1 MNFLDELRKKQQET
15 QNKTPAQVDVGTWET
30 LLKGL
35 QNGDYGFNFNQ
46 NKNEQN
52 TPTVP
57 TTPSTGTTT
66 PSTGTTNNT
75 LGNLVGNIL
84 GGVKDNVSAVVPE
97 MSTQDPYAPYTE
109 SKEVLAAKEALAAL
123 QKPGDYT
130 STWQDTIDATLD
142 KILNRE
148 EFKYDFNGDALY
160 NQYKD
165 QYINQGKQAMM
176 NAIGNASALTGGF
189 ANSWAQSA
197 GQQTFQNYL
206 QGLNDKIPE
215 LYQLALD
222 KYNMEG
228 NELKDQLGLLLNQE
242 QMAYDRFRD
251 SITDYLTERGYLSDR
266 YDTERNYDY
275 SKYADNRDFTY
286 QTDRDKVSD
295 EQWQKEFDEAIRQ
308 YLASADPEVRAAYA
322 SLGGSLGGLGGT
334 TGGLTSG
341 ITGGTMLESLI
352 NGLGNTGAIKV
363 TASSSSTKKDSDAEV
378 VNQIIRG
385 EWGNGQARKDA
396 LKKAG
401 YTDAEIKA
409 LQQKVNEKMAGETVK
424 DDTTKP
430 DTTTPKPETKTGKEF
445 AELETA
451 LRGMTKAER
460 KEQLQDIE
468 LIYQRGD
475 ISKQE
480 YEVLKALAQG
490 SDY

>member
-1 MNFLDELRKKQQET
+1 MNFIDEIKKRAQT
-15 QNKTPAQVDVGTWET
+15 IGSNQVDEKTWESV
-30 LLKGL
+30 LQGL
-35 QNGDYGFNFNQ
+35 QNGNFGFNFGQ
-46 NKNEQN
+46 NNNDQT

-66 PSTGTTNNT
+66 PSTGATNNT
-75 LGNLVGNIL
+75 LGNLVGDIL
-84 GGVKDNVSAVVPE
+84 GGIKDNASSVVPGT
-97 MSTQDPYAPYTE
+97 STQNTYAPYTE
-109 SKEVLAAKEALAAL
+109 SEEVLAAKEALAAL

-148 EFKYDFNGDALY
+148 EFKYDLNGDALY

-206 QGLNDKIPE
+206 QNLNDKIPE

-251 SITDYLTERGYLSDR
+251 AMSDYLTERGYLSDR

-295 EQWQKEFDEAIRQ
+295 EQWQKEFDEAVRQ

-322 SLGGSLGGLGGT
+322 ALGGNLGGLG
-334 TGGLTSG
+334 G

-352 NGLGNTGAIKV
+352 NGLGSTGTIKV
-363 TASSSSTKKDSDAEV
+363 KSSGSSSFSSKKDSDAEV

-385 EWGNGQARKDA
+385 EWGNGQERKDA

-409 LQQKVNEKMAGETVK
+409 LQQKVNEKMADETPVDDGEEETVPQISYEEANSVFKGAKANGASDYDLALTLK
-424 DDTTKP
+424 DMYYSKEISY
-430 DTTTPKPETKTGKEF
+430 ETYMK
-445 AELETA
+445 L
-451 LRGMTKAER
+451 R
-460 KEQLQDIE
+460 KENGLQE
-468 LIYQRGD
+468 
-475 ISKQE
+475 
-480 YEVLKALAQG
+480 EVTNR
-490 SDY
+490 